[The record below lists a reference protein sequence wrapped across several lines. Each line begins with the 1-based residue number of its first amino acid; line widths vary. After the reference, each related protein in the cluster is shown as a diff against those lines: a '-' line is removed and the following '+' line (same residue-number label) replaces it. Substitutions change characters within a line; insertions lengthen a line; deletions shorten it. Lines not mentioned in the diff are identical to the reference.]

1 MAKIVNISEIHPT
14 LGFTEFDILEK
25 YRKSFNE
32 SELGKLHSVFPFECM
47 AKAAGLS
54 DRRLGRRNRF
64 SPSAK
69 IALMVLKAYTGFS
82 DRQLVEHLNGN
93 IHYQIFCGIM
103 IPPSLPITNFKI
115 VSAIRN
121 EIASRLDIDSFQ
133 ELLASHWK
141 PYLDN
146 LHVCMTDA
154 TCYESHMR
162 FPTDMKLLWESLEWL
177 YRHICRH
184 CRELGIRRPRNKYR
198 NVAESYLSYCKKRK
212 RRASRTRM
220 LKRRMIKLLEKLL
233 SQRDGIHSEY
243 GALLRYTQ
251 DYHKRLSIIRKVLVQ
266 EKEMFEGRKVSDRI
280 VSIDRHYV
288 RPIVRGK
295 ETKSVEFGAKVNNIQ
310 IDGISFIEHLSFK
323 AFNEGIRLKDCIR
336 MQQKL
341 MNVRVDGISFIE
353 HLSFK
358 AFNEGIRLKDCI
370 RMQQKLMNV
379 RVRCVAADSIYA
391 NNANRKF
398 CTKYGIS
405 TSFVRKGRAAKDEP
419 LRKVLRSELSKERA
433 TRLEGSF
440 GTQKQ
445 HYSLSRIKARNRKT
459 EILWIFFGI
468 HTANAILM
476 IEKIRNKTAK
486 AA

>member
-1 MAKIVNISEIHPT
+1 MAKIQNISEIHPT

-32 SELGKLHSVFPFECM
+32 SELGRLHSVFPFEVM
-47 AKAAGLS
+47 AKTIGLS
-54 DRRLGRRNRF
+54 ENRLGRRNVF

-69 IALMVLKAYTGFS
+69 IALMVLKAYTSFS

-93 IHYQIFCGIM
+93 LHYQMFCGIM
-103 IPPSLPITNFKI
+103 IDPSSPITNYKI

-121 EIASRLDIDSFQ
+121 EIASRLDIESLQ
-133 ELLASHWK
+133 EILATHWK
-141 PYLDN
+141 PYLEN

-162 FPTDMKLLWESLEWL
+162 FPTDMKLLWESIEWL

-184 CRELGIRRPRNKYR
+184 CMVLGIRRPRNKYAD
-198 NVAESYLSYCKKRK
+198 VSESYLSYCKKRK
-212 RRASRTRM
+212 RKASRTRM
-220 LKRRMIKLLEKLL
+220 LKRRMNRLLEKLL
-233 SQRDGIHSEY
+233 IQMDDIHRDY
-243 GALLRYTQ
+243 GAVLQYTQ
-251 DYHKRLSIIRKVLVQ
+251 DYQKRLSIIRKVLVQ
-266 EKEMFEGRKVSDRI
+266 EKELFEGRKVNDRI

-310 IDGISFIEHLSFK
+310 IDGISFIEHISFK
-323 AFNEGIRLKDCIR
+323 AFNEGIRLKNCIR

-341 MNVRVDGISFIE
+341 VKVRVT
-353 HLSFK
+353 
-358 AFNEGIRLKDCI
+358 C
-370 RMQQKLMNV
+370 
-379 RVRCVAADSIYA
+379 AAGDSIYA
-391 NNANRKF
+391 NNANRKY

-405 TSFVRKGRAAKDEP
+405 TSFVRKGRAAKDEH

-445 HYSLSRIKARNRKT
+445 HYSLSRIKARNMKT
-459 EILWIFFGI
+459 EILYLSI
-468 HTANAILM
+468 
-476 IEKIRNKTAK
+476 
-486 AA
+486 

>member
-1 MAKIVNISEIHPT
+1 M
-14 LGFTEFDILEK
+14 
-25 YRKSFNE
+25 RE
-32 SELGKLHSVFPFECM
+32 SLADFIRCFRM
-47 AKAAGLS
+47 AKAMGLS
-54 DRRLGRRNRF
+54 EQRQGRRNIF

-69 IALMVLKAYTGFS
+69 IALMALKAYTGFS

-93 IHYQIFCGIM
+93 IHYQMFCGIM
-103 IPPSLPITNFKI
+103 MDPSFPITNYKM

-121 EIASRLDIDSFQ
+121 ETASRLDIESLQ
-133 ELLASHWK
+133 EVLASHWK
-141 PYLDN
+141 PYLEN

-162 FPTDMKLLWESLEWL
+162 FPTDMKLL
-177 YRHICRH
+177 
-184 CRELGIRRPRNKYR
+184 
-198 NVAESYLSYCKKRK
+198 
-212 RRASRTRM
+212 
-220 LKRRMIKLLEKLL
+220 
-233 SQRDGIHSEY
+233 
-243 GALLRYTQ
+243 
-251 DYHKRLSIIRKVLVQ
+251 
-266 EKEMFEGRKVSDRI
+266 FEGRKVSDRI

-310 IDGISFIEHLSFK
+310 I
-323 AFNEGIRLKDCIR
+323 
-336 MQQKL
+336 
-341 MNVRVDGISFIE
+341 DGISFIE

-445 HYSLSRIKARNRKT
+445 HYSLARIKVRNRKT
-459 EILWIFFGI
+459 EIL
-468 HTANAILM
+468 
-476 IEKIRNKTAK
+476 
-486 AA
+486 

>member
-1 MAKIVNISEIHPT
+1 
-14 LGFTEFDILEK
+14 
-25 YRKSFNE
+25 
-32 SELGKLHSVFPFECM
+32 
-47 AKAAGLS
+47 
-54 DRRLGRRNRF
+54 
-64 SPSAK
+64 
-69 IALMVLKAYTGFS
+69 
-82 DRQLVEHLNGN
+82 
-93 IHYQIFCGIM
+93 
-103 IPPSLPITNFKI
+103 
-115 VSAIRN
+115 
-121 EIASRLDIDSFQ
+121 
-133 ELLASHWK
+133 
-141 PYLDN
+141 
-146 LHVCMTDA
+146 
-154 TCYESHMR
+154 
-162 FPTDMKLLWESLEWL
+162 
-177 YRHICRH
+177 
-184 CRELGIRRPRNKYR
+184 
-198 NVAESYLSYCKKRK
+198 
-212 RRASRTRM
+212 
-220 LKRRMIKLLEKLL
+220 
-233 SQRDGIHSEY
+233 
-243 GALLRYTQ
+243 
-251 DYHKRLSIIRKVLVQ
+251 
-266 EKEMFEGRKVSDRI
+266 MFEGRKVGDRI

-341 MNVRVDGISFIE
+341 MNVRV
-353 HLSFK
+353 
-358 AFNEGIRLKDCI
+358 
-370 RMQQKLMNV
+370 
-379 RVRCVAADSIYA
+379 RCVAADSIYA

-398 CTKYGIS
+398 CTKYRIS
-405 TSFVRKGRAAKDEP
+405 TSFVRKGRAAKDES

>member
-1 MAKIVNISEIHPT
+1 M
-14 LGFTEFDILEK
+14 GFTEFDILEK

-32 SELGKLHSVFPFECM
+32 SELGRLHSVFPFEVM
-47 AKAAGLS
+47 AKTIGLS
-54 DRRLGRRNRF
+54 ENRLGRRNVF

-69 IALMVLKAYTGFS
+69 IALMVLKAYTSFS

-93 IHYQIFCGIM
+93 LHYQMFCGIM
-103 IPPSLPITNFKI
+103 IDPSSPITNYKI

-121 EIASRLDIDSFQ
+121 EIASRLDIESLQ
-133 ELLASHWK
+133 EILATHWK
-141 PYLDN
+141 PYLEN

-162 FPTDMKLLWESLEWL
+162 FPTDMKLLWESIEWL

-184 CRELGIRRPRNKYR
+184 CMVLGIRRPRNKYAD
-198 NVAESYLSYCKKRK
+198 VSESYLSYCKKRK
-212 RRASRTRM
+212 RKASRTRM
-220 LKRRMIKLLEKLL
+220 LKRRMNRLLEKLL
-233 SQRDGIHSEY
+233 IQMDDIHRDY
-243 GALLRYTQ
+243 GAVLQYTQ
-251 DYHKRLSIIRKVLVQ
+251 DYQKRLSIIRKVLVQ
-266 EKEMFEGRKVSDRI
+266 EKELFEGRKVNDRI

-310 IDGISFIEHLSFK
+310 IDGISFIEHISFK
-323 AFNEGIRLKDCIR
+323 AFNEGIRLKNCIR

-341 MNVRVDGISFIE
+341 VKVRVT
-353 HLSFK
+353 
-358 AFNEGIRLKDCI
+358 
-370 RMQQKLMNV
+370 
-379 RVRCVAADSIYA
+379 CVAGDSIYA
-391 NNANRKF
+391 NNANRKY

-405 TSFVRKGRAAKDEP
+405 TSFVRKGRAAKDEH

-445 HYSLSRIKARNRKT
+445 HYSLSRIKARNMKT

-468 HTANAILM
+468 HTANAVLM
-476 IEKIRNKTAK
+476 IDKVTSRTAK
-486 AA
+486 SA

>member
-1 MAKIVNISEIHPT
+1 MIDP
-14 LGFTEFDILEK
+14 
-25 YRKSFNE
+25 SF
-32 SELGKLHSVFPFECM
+32 
-47 AKAAGLS
+47 
-54 DRRLGRRNRF
+54 
-64 SPSAK
+64 
-69 IALMVLKAYTGFS
+69 
-82 DRQLVEHLNGN
+82 
-93 IHYQIFCGIM
+93 
-103 IPPSLPITNFKI
+103 PITNYKI
-115 VSAIRN
+115 VSAVRN
-121 EIASRLDIDSFQ
+121 EMASRLDIESLQ
-133 ELLASHWK
+133 EVLASHWK
-141 PYLDN
+141 PYLEN

-162 FPTDMKLLWESLEWL
+162 FPTDMKLL
-177 YRHICRH
+177 
-184 CRELGIRRPRNKYR
+184 
-198 NVAESYLSYCKKRK
+198 
-212 RRASRTRM
+212 
-220 LKRRMIKLLEKLL
+220 
-233 SQRDGIHSEY
+233 
-243 GALLRYTQ
+243 
-251 DYHKRLSIIRKVLVQ
+251 
-266 EKEMFEGRKVSDRI
+266 FEGRKVSDRI

-323 AFNEGIRLKDCIR
+323 AFNEG
-336 MQQKL
+336 M
-341 MNVRVDGISFIE
+341 
-353 HLSFK
+353 
-358 AFNEGIRLKDCI
+358 RLKDCI

-445 HYSLSRIKARNRKT
+445 HYSLARIKVRNRKT

-468 HTANAILM
+468 HTANAVLM
-476 IEKIRNKTAK
+476 IDKVTSRTAK

>member
-1 MAKIVNISEIHPT
+1 
-14 LGFTEFDILEK
+14 
-25 YRKSFNE
+25 
-32 SELGKLHSVFPFECM
+32 
-47 AKAAGLS
+47 
-54 DRRLGRRNRF
+54 
-64 SPSAK
+64 
-69 IALMVLKAYTGFS
+69 
-82 DRQLVEHLNGN
+82 
-93 IHYQIFCGIM
+93 
-103 IPPSLPITNFKI
+103 
-115 VSAIRN
+115 
-121 EIASRLDIDSFQ
+121 
-133 ELLASHWK
+133 
-141 PYLDN
+141 
-146 LHVCMTDA
+146 
-154 TCYESHMR
+154 
-162 FPTDMKLLWESLEWL
+162 
-177 YRHICRH
+177 
-184 CRELGIRRPRNKYR
+184 
-198 NVAESYLSYCKKRK
+198 
-212 RRASRTRM
+212 
-220 LKRRMIKLLEKLL
+220 MIKLLEKLL

-341 MNVRVDGISFIE
+341 MNVRV
-353 HLSFK
+353 
-358 AFNEGIRLKDCI
+358 
-370 RMQQKLMNV
+370 
-379 RVRCVAADSIYA
+379 RCVAADSIYA

-440 GTQKQ
+440 GTQKATLLALKDKGQ
-445 HYSLSRIKARNRKT
+445 KQEDGNTVDFLWNTYGKCHTDNR
-459 EILWIFFGI
+459 
-468 HTANAILM
+468 
-476 IEKIRNKTAK
+476 KIRNKTAK